1 MLPLLTFLLLV
12 MMVLMIVDS
21 NQKSMLQVYT
31 LMNQSVC
38 SYLPDGVEFD
48 ANIEKFRFDV
58 EMQVNDQE
66 YVNAV
71 LGVFAYE
78 LKDDGKLEDAIDT
91 INERLDLMESLEIP
105 LDPIAIIQS
114 VKFGEDYLLWL
125 ADEEI
130 EHSLKTAKQYEKEK
144 LPQTPQ
150 FKDSYLYAIHVL
162 NILDGQCR
170 AFNSDDFV
178 IPIESPFS
186 ITGDF
191 KSDEYMSSIGSI
203 HYGIDLSN
211 RYGAD
216 LYAYHESTVE
226 AVYKR
231 CDADGGS
238 LGNTCGTI
246 DGKGHGNGNNVVLR
260 TELDD
265 VVYYAVYAHCKNV
278 MVNEGDL
285 VSAGEIIATQGNS
298 GNSSGSH
305 LHFEIRI
312 GKMNFGD
319 GNIKNLVDPHDVI
332 DFEREEEE
340 ENE

>member
-1 MLPLLTFLLLV
+1 MPVIVFLILI
-12 MMVLMIVDS
+12 MMVIMIVDS
-21 NQKSMLQVYT
+21 NHQNMMQAYT

-38 SYLPDGVEFD
+38 SYLPDGVEFA
-48 ANIEKFRFDV
+48 ANIEKFRWDV
-58 EMQVNDQE
+58 EMEINNQE

-71 LGVFAYE
+71 LGIYAYE
-78 LKDDGKLEDAIDT
+78 LKDNGSLKEVIDV
-91 INERLDLMESLEIP
+91 INERLDFMESLEIP

-114 VKFGEDYLLWL
+114 FKFGEDYLTWL
-125 ADEEI
+125 VDEGM
-130 EHSLKTAKQYEKEK
+130 EHSLKSAKEYELEM
-144 LPQTPQ
+144 LPLEPLY
-150 FKDSYLYAIHVL
+150 KDSYLYAIHVL

-191 KSDEYMSSIGSI
+191 KGDEYMSAIGSI

-211 RYGAD
+211 SYGAD
-216 LYAYHESTVE
+216 LYAYHESMVE
-226 AVYKR
+226 DVYKR
-231 CDADGGS
+231 CDASGGS
-238 LGNTCGTI
+238 LGNMCGTI

-260 TELDD
+260 TEIDD

-278 MVNEGDL
+278 LVNEGDL

-319 GNIKNLVDPHDVI
+319 ENIRNLVNPHDVI
-332 DFEREEEE
+332 DFEREADEETE
-340 ENE
+340 